1 MGGRIM
7 ASTINSSTSNGI
19 VITPDTSG
27 EIELQANGVTKA
39 KVTANG
45 LQDANGASLRGG
57 SFRNLII
64 NGDMNIAQRATSAT
78 ASADNTYKTV
88 DRWKTNFSSGA
99 FTSEQ
104 YSMSSSEL
112 QTTGFSK
119 AIKYACTTAVASPAT
134 TDFVMVRTVLE
145 GQNLQHLQYGTS
157 SAKTVT
163 LSFWI
168 KSNITGTYGV
178 SLWKPDNTSSIIVD
192 SITILSANTWEKKTV
207 SFVGDTANGVINNDN
222 GEGLRV
228 SIALMLGTDRVTT
241 AGSWMAYGGD
251 FGVSGNANFMSST
264 SNTLYLT
271 GVQLEVGSGASD
283 FEFLPYDVQLA
294 RCQRYYFRNT
304 NTGAYAGIGLGRAYS
319 TTAGNSPYWLPV
331 TMRAS
336 PTVSYSALTDFDLV
350 PTVGSSGSGNP
361 TVLRNDGAAG
371 TNLDLGWERGSL
383 TNSGVY
389 LLEHNAGTANWIDFS
404 AEL

>member
-1 MGGRIM
+1 MPTKVKGTTGVDKIE
-7 ASTINSSTSNGI
+7 AGA
-19 VITPDTSG
+19 VITNPEFSG
-27 EIELQANGVTKA
+27 NATVTGTLTVNSTASINGSNIST
-39 KVTANG
+39 
-45 LQDANGASLRGG
+45 QP

-64 NGDMNIAQRATSAT
+64 NGDMKIAQRATSAT
-78 ASADNTYKTV
+78 ASVDNAYKTL

-119 AIKYACTTAVASPAT
+119 AIKYACTTAVASPSAS
-134 TDFVMVRTVLE
+134 DFVLVRTPLE
-145 GQNLQHLQYGTS
+145 AQYLQHLQYGTS

-168 KSNITGTYGV
+168 KSNITGTYGI

-192 SITILSANTWEKKTV
+192 SITISSANTWEKKTV
-207 SFVGDTANGVINNDN
+207 SFVGDTANGVIDDDN

-228 SIALMLGTDRVTT
+228 SIALMLGTDRVAT
-241 AGSWMAYGGD
+241 AGSWMAYAGD

-271 GVQLEVGSGASD
+271 GVQLEVGTNASD
-283 FEFLPYDVQLA
+283 FEFLPNDVQLA
-294 RCQRYYFRNT
+294 RCQRYYYLHCEGNQRGVANGAMYT
-304 NTGAYAGIGLGRAYS
+304 ASVAYANIKFPVNMRADPS
-319 TTAGNSPYWLPV
+319 LEVTSGNNFRAFAGNGLS
-331 TMRAS
+331 TATS
-336 PTVSYSALTDFDLV
+336 
-350 PTVGSSGSGNP
+350 VGIWSQHGTTNEFITLSGLARTQGQACFID
-361 TVLRNDGAAG
+361 TNDAACK
-371 TNLDLGWERGSL
+371 L
-383 TNSGVY
+383 
-389 LLEHNAGTANWIDFS
+389 AFS